1 MTVGQLN
8 KNHGTANFSGNRA
21 SEDTESDG
29 IDEKDESGGIYEK
42 DESVGLMRKM
52 RVMREGV
59 MQRQHCGQRNFLMAT
74 MKH

>member
-1 MTVGQLN
+1 MEQPIFL
-8 KNHGTANFSGNRA
+8 
-21 SEDTESDG
+21 G
-29 IDEKDESGGIYEK
+29 IEQVRMLRVMGLMRRMRVMGLMREIGV
-42 DESVGLMRKM
+42 VGLMRKM

>member
-1 MTVGQLN
+1 M
-8 KNHGTANFSGNRA
+8 K
-21 SEDTESDG
+21 DESDE
-29 IDEKDESGGIYEK
+29 IDEKDGSGGI
-42 DESVGLMRKM
+42 MRKM

>member
-1 MTVGQLN
+1 MLRVMGLMRRMRVM
-8 KNHGTANFSGNRA
+8 GLMREIGV
-21 SEDTESDG
+21 
-29 IDEKDESGGIYEK
+29 
-42 DESVGLMRKM
+42 VGLMRKM